1 MSDSSSITG
10 ATNPA
15 GLPEK
20 FTFNISHEEATRVFA
35 MAKRYAPEIPMGYRF
50 QLQFGET
57 QFGEHTRRWVMREQN
72 ITGFIA
78 DYNTTGPKSGY
89 LTLTYNIIEY
99 ITDMFESVV
108 DTTVSVDFSTNLLTL
123 ENEST
128 RVSIDLPA
136 QDESAL
142 DASLAANSYISM
154 SSGEVAQLGRG
165 LDIFPVTLDLE
176 EITRPFPFLE
186 FTYANEI
193 LTARR
198 DWSSYGGPVVSIS
211 IPAIGG
217 DDRMFTAFP
226 NALPRELFFADT
238 YDQPLTAFNFSDE
251 TPNVLF
257 VNGLSW
263 GIRVELGNETV
274 FEHRHALVQTLSENE
289 IDVDPDERIG
299 WSPIVNCHY
308 DGSDISVE
316 IVKGIEGQPDYFRLS
331 TVVLPESPWNL
342 EIASEI
348 NSWNNQWTN
357 VKLVRQETDLVAI
370 RDVVAE
376 EMDLAP
382 EAVVDLVVKAKVV
395 AEVVGVFL

>member
-186 FTYANEI
+186 FTYTNEI

-217 DDRMFTAFP
+217 DDRIFTAFP

-238 YDQPLTAFNFSDE
+238 YDQPSTAFNFSDE

-316 IVKGIEGQPDYFRLS
+316 IVKGLDGQPDYFRLS

>member
-1 MSDSSSITG
+1 
-10 ATNPA
+10 
-15 GLPEK
+15 
-20 FTFNISHEEATRVFA
+20 
-35 MAKRYAPEIPMGYRF
+35 
-50 QLQFGET
+50 
-57 QFGEHTRRWVMREQN
+57 MREQN
-72 ITGFIA
+72 ITGFFA

-99 ITDMFESVV
+99 ITDMFDSVV

-128 RVSIDLPA
+128 RVSIDLPS
-136 QDESAL
+136 QDESAM
-142 DASLAANSYISM
+142 DASLAANSYIGM
-154 SSGEVAQLGRG
+154 TAAELAQLGRG
-165 LDIFPVTLDLE
+165 LDIFPVTLDID

-186 FTYANEI
+186 FTFANEM

-211 IPAIGG
+211 IPAHGG
-217 DDRMFTAFP
+217 EDRTFTAFP

-238 YDQPLTAFNFSDE
+238 YDTPAISFNFSDE

-299 WSPIVNCHY
+299 WSPIVNCHFN
-308 DGSDISVE
+308 GSDVAVE
-316 IVKGIEGQPDYFRLS
+316 IVKGLDGHPDYFRLS
-331 TVVLPESPWNL
+331 TVVLPDSPWNL

-348 NSWNNQWTN
+348 NGWNNQWTN
-357 VKLVRQETDLVAI
+357 VKLVRHETDLIAL

-376 EMDLAP
+376 EMDLTP
-382 EAVVDLVVKAKVV
+382 EAVVDLVTKSKVV
-395 AEVVGVFL
+395 AEVVGVFI

>member
-20 FTFNISHEEATRVFA
+20 FTFNISHEEAARVFA

-78 DYNTTGPKSGY
+78 DYNTTGPKSGH

-142 DASLAANSYISM
+142 DASLAANSYICM
-154 SSGEVAQLGRG
+154 SSEELAQIGRG

-186 FTYANEI
+186 FTYSNET

-211 IPAIGG
+211 IPANGG
-217 DDRMFTAFP
+217 DDRIFTAFP

-238 YDQPLTAFNFSDE
+238 YDQPMTAFNFSDE

-308 DGSDISVE
+308 DGSDVSVE
-316 IVKGIEGQPDYFRLS
+316 IVKGIDGQPDYFRVS
-331 TVVLPESPWNL
+331 AVVLPESPWNL

-376 EMDLAP
+376 EIDLAP
-382 EAVVDLVVKAKVV
+382 EAVVDLVAKAKVV